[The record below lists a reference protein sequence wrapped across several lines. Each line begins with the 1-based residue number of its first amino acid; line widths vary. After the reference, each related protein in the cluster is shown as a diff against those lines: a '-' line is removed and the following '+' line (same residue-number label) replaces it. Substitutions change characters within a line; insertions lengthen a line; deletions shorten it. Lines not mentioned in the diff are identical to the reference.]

1 MGSLF
6 SNVSSQLQT
15 MLQDQTTK
23 SLTLRQG
30 QVILGKVT
38 QIFPN
43 QVASVQFGKHQIM
56 AKLEIPLTAEQ
67 SYLFEVTSVEDM
79 PQLKV
84 MTSSGSNLM
93 LTDQILLILAKLDLS
108 PTKENQQFIQ
118 ETINHQIPIRQ
129 NDLEQALLLLQ
140 NDSSPETKT
149 LLLDMLKEQLPI
161 TELTF
166 QSVEAVSSRTG
177 LISQMQNLAQS
188 LENNAP
194 LSQSAQQLLDK
205 LLVVLNKEPVNEPS
219 YSVNREPT
227 ASLEVTTQG
236 ESNTQKNPDLTQT
249 LNQNASTSAPKLNL
263 ESDALLNQLSKQVA
277 LSEKQLFQFNKVLAN
292 LDNRQVEATDKNLEQ
307 LQTLLKDQH
316 VATKITQQ
324 LPSQTAASLEE
335 FIDQATPAKLL
346 EFIRPLTELIQL
358 QIPSENSAQVFDL
371 LSQINQ
377 TETNLFPIK
386 DQFLIH
392 MKNYLLNGGLD
403 FEHNIYEN
411 QDRLAE
417 QPVPLKQLL
426 LQVFAEQSTQMRET
440 ENLLN
445 LLTGQQL
452 TLLNEDASFLHLSTH
467 IPGLFGAEEDIEI
480 EFYSRKDKEEKI
492 DANYCRI
499 AFYLELDQLG
509 TTMIDMSVQN
519 RVVHLTVYND
529 EDISELLDQYKMLLK
544 DGLVKLN
551 YQLSTIS
558 YKALPDNRENMAIN
572 VERSQQ
578 TFKQSGLDVRI

>member
-15 MLQDQTTK
+15 MLKDQMTTP
-23 SLTLRQG
+23 LTLRQG

-67 SYLFEVTSVEDM
+67 SYLFEVTSVEDL

-84 MTSSGSNLM
+84 MTSSGSNLT
-93 LTDQILLILAKLDLS
+93 LADQILSILAKLNLS
-108 PTKENQQFIQ
+108 PTRENQQFIQ
-118 ETINHQIPIRQ
+118 ETINNQIPIRQ
-129 NDLEQALLLLQ
+129 NDLEQALLLLK
-140 NDSSPETKT
+140 NDHSQETKT

-161 TELTF
+161 TELTM
-166 QSVEAVSSRTG
+166 QSMEAVSSRTG
-177 LISQMQNLAQS
+177 LVSQMQTLAES
-188 LENNAP
+188 LANNGP
-194 LSQSAQQLLDK
+194 LSQPAQQLLTK
-205 LLVVLNKEPVNEPS
+205 LLVILNREPVNEHN
-219 YSVNREPT
+219 YTVNREQT
-227 ASLEVTTQG
+227 ANLGATTQD
-236 ESNTQKNPDLTQT
+236 ESNIQTKLDLTQVPK
-249 LNQNASTSAPKLNL
+249 QNAPISASKLNL
-263 ESDALLNQLSKQVA
+263 ESDALLNQLSKQLA
-277 LSEKQLFQFNKVLAN
+277 LSEKQLFQFNKVLTN
-292 LDNRQVEATDKNLEQ
+292 LNNDQVEPIDKHLEQ
-307 LQTLLKDQH
+307 LQTLLKDHH
-316 VATKITQQ
+316 VAAKVAQQ
-324 LPSQTAASLEE
+324 LPNQAAASLDE
-335 FIDQATPAKLL
+335 FIDQATPAKQL

-358 QIPSENSAQVFDL
+358 QFPRENSAQIFDL

-377 TETNLFPIK
+377 TEANLFPVK

-392 MKNYLLNGGLD
+392 MKNYLLNSGLD
-403 FEHNIYEN
+403 FEHNLSEN
-411 QDRLAE
+411 QQRLTE

-440 ENLLN
+440 DNLLN

-467 IPGLFGAEEDIEI
+467 IPGLFGIEEDIEV

-499 AFYLELDQLG
+499 AFYLELNQLG
-509 TTMIDMSVQN
+509 TTIIDMSVQN

-529 EDISELLDQYKMLLK
+529 EDISDLLDQYKTLLK
-544 DGLVKLN
+544 DGLTKLN

-558 YKALPDNRENMAIN
+558 YKVLPDDHEHIAIKA
-572 VERSQQ
+572 ERNQQ
-578 TFKQSGLDVRI
+578 TFKQSSLDVRI